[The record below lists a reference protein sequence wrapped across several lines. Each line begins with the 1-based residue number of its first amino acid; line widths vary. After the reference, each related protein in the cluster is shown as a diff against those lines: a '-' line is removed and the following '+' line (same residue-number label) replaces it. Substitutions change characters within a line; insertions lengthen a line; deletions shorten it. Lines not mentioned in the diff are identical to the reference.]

1 VRIGKLWGYI
11 DKQGAMMIAPRF
23 DSASSFSGGLGL
35 VSADG
40 LFGYVDRTGS
50 FAIRPQFNHAES
62 SADGRAW
69 AISHPVNGTSIIAVS
84 KLSPENSLR
93 EFVFQM
99 LGAHKDTGELP
110 GNGNIH
116 TGTFAY
122 INVTG
127 RVVFKYKS

>member
-1 VRIGKLWGYI
+1 MRIGKLWGYI

-50 FAIRPQFNHAES
+50 FAIRRQFNHAES

-84 KLSPENSLR
+84 KLSPENSLSRVR
-93 EFVFQM
+93 ETRSPHHCEER
-99 LGAHKDTGELP
+99 ACE
-110 GNGNIH
+110 
-116 TGTFAY
+116 
-122 INVTG
+122 
-127 RVVFKYKS
+127 RVYCSRGSKHFGIKRTLTHAS

>member
-1 VRIGKLWGYI
+1 MRIGKLWGYI

-62 SADGRAW
+62 FADGRAVVGNLTSGEW
-69 AISHPVNGTSIIAVS
+69 YIDNSGKQAIPGKFAVAS
-84 KLSPENSLR
+84 S
-93 EFVFQM
+93 
-99 LGAHKDTGELP
+99 
-110 GNGNIH
+110 
-116 TGTFAY
+116 
-122 INVTG
+122 
-127 RVVFKYKS
+127 